1 MIALHT
7 REVRTLGDLD
17 FYVKHQLDIIFAGL
31 LAKPQKRA
39 SSPVAR
45 QRNKASAARTPRK
58 TRRGG

>member
-39 SSPVAR
+39 ADLSKR
-45 QRNKASAARTPRK
+45 QRSKASASRTLRK
-58 TRRGG
+58 TRRGD